1 VSPPRPHGP
10 LAPGRSSPSSSNR
23 TVRGAAREI
32 EPERLLV
39 DSSPEPGARVL
50 RSAERVKLPLVNDPD
65 KLLIHIRR
73 DKIERRRRERGDG
86 LGERVGRNDCCF
98 VRVVG
103 RMRELQALD
112 ETEDNI
118 MEICVRRKE
127 CPHRLMEGDVRG
139 DMVSLFACC
148 NKLRM

>member
-1 VSPPRPHGP
+1 VSIHTVSLGRRARGLQSCGPPSRG
-10 LAPGRSSPSSSNR
+10 LTLVGV
-23 TVRGAAREI
+23 TV
-32 EPERLLV
+32 
-39 DSSPEPGARVL
+39 ST
-50 RSAERVKLPLVNDPD
+50 VKYHEKKSVNDPD